1 MTGLIIG
8 SLIVLGMLALVLGI
22 ALAVASK
29 VFHVDVDHRIEEVE
43 DLLPGVN
50 CGACG
55 YAGCAAMAEAIV
67 SGEAS
72 AAKCPVCASEERAAI
87 FEYLGVE
94 GEDAEPAMARMLC
107 GGGAACKDK
116 EDYRG
121 VGDCRAAALI
131 HGGPKACDAACVGLG
146 SCVDACPFEAIFIGD
161 DDLPHVI
168 EERCTACG
176 ACERICPSGVIVV
189 MPAKQTVWVKC
200 SSHHKGAVV
209 NKICERGCIACKKCE
224 KECPFDAIHVID
236 NLAVIDYE
244 KCTLCGKCAKVCP
257 KSCIIDLR
265 AARRPAKAAGR
276 RSQGHTADAGTP
288 SSPSLA

>member
-1 MTGLIIG
+1 MTGFVIG
-8 SLIVLGMLALVLGI
+8 SLIVLGALALGLGI
-22 ALAVASK
+22 VLAVASK
-29 VFHVDVDHRIEEVE
+29 VFHVDIDHRIEETE

-55 YAGCAAMAEAIV
+55 YAGCSAMAEAIV

-72 AAKCPVCASEERAAI
+72 VAKCPVCSGEERAAI
-87 FEYLGVE
+87 FSYLGLDH
-94 GEDAEPAMARMLC
+94 EDAEPGMARMLC
-107 GGGAACKDK
+107 GGGTGCKDK
-116 EDYRG
+116 EAYHG
-121 VGDCRAAALI
+121 VSDCRAALLI
-131 HGGPKACDAACVGLG
+131 HGGRKACDYACVALG

-176 ACERICPSGVIVV
+176 ACERICPRSVIAV

-200 SSHHKGAVV
+200 SSHDKGGIV
-209 NKICERGCIACKKCE
+209 NKACERGCIGCKKCE

-244 KCTLCGKCAKVCP
+244 KCKLCGKCVKVCP
-257 KSCIIDLR
+257 KSCIIDIRASRR
-265 AARRPAKAAGR
+265 AAKKAAE
-276 RSQGHTADAGTP
+276 QGADSVAEQV
-288 SSPSLA
+288 AV